1 MTLRRNTSIAALAL
15 LALACAML
23 SSSTPWAAEPALTV
37 AAGPGESPSPGDTD
51 TAPGDTSDTAPAT
64 APGGDQASPQASEPG
79 KDTGAP
85 GAEETAEPK
94 EAAPEAK
101 PAEKAEEPAKGKE
114 EQAAP
119 AKLEKSEGKGEEEQ
133 AAPAKSQEDEGKGGE
148 QAAPAKPEKAEGEG
162 EEQAAPAA
170 PKVVPGAAD
179 ASGLKVP
186 EDPIERAAFLSFEIN
201 CARCHQAGPL
211 LKKAV
216 RGNFG
221 NVMELEKLADT
232 ASLIVPGNPED
243 SRLFKKIVNREM
255 PYDCVQEECDHEPT
269 KEEIDAIYNW
279 IKSVGDPQCGDHKLI
294 DEAAIVEAIA
304 NDLDKQPDQR
314 RKGMR
319 YITLSNLYNAC
330 VKNDDMALYRQAVVK
345 LLNSLSRNPDVLK
358 LRTIDPAETVIAF
371 NLDDLNWT
379 DADWNRVISVYPYA
393 MRPDT
398 TPYETVKTVTNTP
411 LAWVRGDW
419 FAFTASRPPLYYD
432 LLKLPDTFAG
442 LEKVE
447 NVDVKKDIE
456 NFLVKRAAFQQ
467 SGVSK
472 HNRLIERHTIST
484 GYFWT
489 SYDFKGDKPEQSL
502 FRHPLGPDG
511 PNAFK
516 HDGGETIFSLP
527 NGFQGYYLNKATGER
542 LEKGPPE
549 IVLDESQRDKSVTN
563 AISCFGCHRKGI
575 NRNTDEIRE
584 RVANDHSFSLEV
596 RKQVEALYPPAKEV
610 AAIFDQDAKRYQ
622 SAMVAAGLSPALDN
636 DEALE
641 SINALS
647 RRYEGDL
654 RQYMAAAEFG
664 LNREDF
670 QARLSDVG
678 GDFVADKNQ
687 LKQGHLPRF
696 QFEPEFSKWI
706 TLVTDHLPVDVA
718 SLAVS
723 GAPQPA
729 KVADTTDLTLIA
741 DRSDYKVN
749 DKPVF
754 TVTSKTDCNLTLI
767 DVDASN
773 EGVVILPNK
782 FQQDN
787 FLPAGKTL
795 KFPAGDAKFDYRL
808 ADPGTET
815 VIAVCNAQ
823 GKDVDGIKHDFKSRA
838 FTPVGNY
845 RDLLTRRILI
855 SEKEGQ
861 KAKEAGNTAKVEP
874 VADANNL
881 ARSAIKLEVK

>member
-37 AAGPGESPSPGDTD
+37 AAGPGESPTPGDAD

-64 APGGDQASPQASEPG
+64 APGGDKASPQASEPG
-79 KDTGAP
+79 KDAGAP
-85 GAEETAEPK
+85 AAEETAEPK
-94 EAAPEAK
+94 ETAPEAQ

-119 AKLEKSEGKGEEEQ
+119 AKPEKVEEGGEEAAPAKPDKAEEKGEEEQ
-133 AAPAKSQEDEGKGGE
+133 AAPA
-148 QAAPAKPEKAEGEG
+148 APE
-162 EEQAAPAA
+162 
-170 PKVVPGAAD
+170 VVPGAAD
-179 ASGLKVP
+179 ASGLTVP
-186 EDPIERAAFLSFEIN
+186 EDPIERAAFLSFEVN

-211 LKKAV
+211 LKGSV
-216 RGNFG
+216 RANFG
-221 NVMELEKLADT
+221 NILELDKLADNG
-232 ASLIVPGNPED
+232 SLVVPGNPED
-243 SRLFKKIVNREM
+243 SLVYKRVLNGEM
-255 PYDCVQEECDHEPT
+255 PFDCTESEADCPHVPT
-269 KEEIDAIYNW
+269 KKEINAIYDW
-279 IKSVGDPQCGDHKLI
+279 VKSVGNPQCTDRGLI
-294 DEAAIVEAIA
+294 DEAAIVQAIA
-304 NDLDKQPDQR
+304 NDLEKQPDHR

-319 YITLSNLYNAC
+319 YITLSNLHNAC
-330 VKNDDMALYRQAVVK
+330 VKKEDLDLYRNAVVK
-345 LLNSLSRNPDVLK
+345 LLNSLSRNPDALR

-379 DADWNRVISVYPYA
+379 EAEWNRVISVYPYA

-398 TPYETVKTVTNTP
+398 TPYETVKAVTGTP

-442 LEKVE
+442 FEKVE

-456 NFLVKRAAFQQ
+456 AFLVKRAAFQQ

-489 SYDFKGDKPEQSL
+489 SYDFKGDAPAQSL

-511 PNAFK
+511 PDAFK

-527 NGFQGYYLNKATGER
+527 NGFQGYYLNTAAGAR
-542 LEKGPPE
+542 LDKGPTE
-549 IVLDESQRDKSVTN
+549 IVLDTSQRDSSVTN

-575 NRNTDEIRE
+575 NRKADDIRN
-584 RVANDHSFSLEV
+584 RVANDHSFSLDV
-596 RKQVEALYPPAKEV
+596 KKQVEALYPTNEELK
-610 AAIFDQDAKRYQ
+610 AIYDQDTKRYQ
-622 SAMVAAGLSPALDN
+622 SALSAAGLKVVLDT
-636 DEALE
+636 DSALE
-641 SINALS
+641 SINSLS
-647 RRYEGDL
+647 RRYEADL
-654 RQYMAAAEFG
+654 RQYVAAAEFG
-664 LNREDF
+664 LDRQDF
-670 QARLSDVG
+670 EAALNDVG
-678 GDFVADKNQ
+678 EPFVADKNQ
-687 LKQGHLPRF
+687 LKQGHLPRG
-696 QFEPEFSKWI
+696 QFEPEFAKWI
-706 TLVTDHLPVDVA
+706 TLVTRNVPVDVA
-718 SLAVS
+718 SLKVP
-723 GAPQPA
+723 GAPEPT
-729 KVADTTDLTLIA
+729 KVADTTELTLVA

-754 TVTSKTDCNLTLI
+754 TVTSKKDCNLTLI

-782 FQQDN
+782 FQQVS

-795 KFPAGDAKFDYRL
+795 KFPADDAQFDYRL

-815 VIAVCNAQ
+815 VIAVCNAE

-845 RDLLTRRILI
+845 RDLSVKHVDQTRRILVG
-855 SEKEGQ
+855 EKQAQ
-861 KAKEAGNTAKVEP
+861 KAKESGEAAKPEV
-874 VADANNL
+874 VAADSGLSRA
-881 ARSAIKLEVK
+881 AIKLEVK